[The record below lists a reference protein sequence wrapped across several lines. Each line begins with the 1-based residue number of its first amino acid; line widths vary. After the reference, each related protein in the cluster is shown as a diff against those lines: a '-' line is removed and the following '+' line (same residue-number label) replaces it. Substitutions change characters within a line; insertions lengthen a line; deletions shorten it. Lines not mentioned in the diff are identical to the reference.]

1 MSRWKYRSKEY
12 LKANF
17 LSPKIDKKAGRLC
30 MKFSWTCNTSG
41 QRCLYHLF
49 QNQRPHFLL
58 PPLFWIITQLSSLSS
73 RVNLK
78 EDVLSYF
85 YGLLRGLFQQNIS
98 RIFSQTCISPPWL
111 RKGFLF
117 MVLRLL
123 TDTFVSQK
131 QKKWVWSF
139 LLMPLTKPLP
149 QVLIIIH
156 QAEGN

>member
-49 QNQRPHFLL
+49 QNQRPPHFLL
-58 PPLFWIITQLSSLSS
+58 PPLFWRVTQFSGQDQNNGKRTYCRLPSLSF
-73 RVNLK
+73 RINLK

-85 YGLLRGLFQQNIS
+85 YGLLRDLFQQNIS
-98 RIFSQTCISPPWL
+98 RIFSQTCISYHGCEKVSKL
-111 RKGFLF
+111 RC
-117 MVLRLL
+117 
-123 TDTFVSQK
+123 
-131 QKKWVWSF
+131 
-139 LLMPLTKPLP
+139 
-149 QVLIIIH
+149 
-156 QAEGN
+156 